1 MSQTDSFALRVD
13 AYRERLHQQLDV
25 CLPAATHHPA
35 RLHEAMRYACDG
47 GKRLRALLVYAA
59 GETLGLEA
67 QTLDAPAASVE
78 LIHAYSLVH
87 DDLPAMDD
95 DDLRRGRPTVHKAY
109 DEATAILVGDALQ
122 TLAFTVLT
130 RSNTANLS
138 AAQKLAMVEVLAEA
152 SGSCG
157 MVGGQ
162 AIDLQSEGK
171 NLSLPELE
179 TLHIHK
185 TGALIRASLKLAC
198 LAAPM
203 LDSAQA
209 DALDRYGKCIGL
221 AFQIQ
226 DDVLDIEGNSAELG
240 KTAGKDSASLKS
252 TYPSVMGLP
261 AAKQRAAE
269 LFSDADKALNVFGQ
283 KATAL
288 RWLAMHIQNRNH

>member
-1 MSQTDSFALRVD
+1 LNRPSFSQRVEPCRKRLRTN
-13 AYRERLHQQLDV
+13 LDLW
-25 CLPAATHHPA
+25 LPAAAHYPA

-59 GETLGLEA
+59 GETLGLE
-67 QTLDAPAASVE
+67 QRLLDAPACAVE

-95 DDLRRGRPTVHKAY
+95 DDLRRGSPTVHKAY

-122 TLAFTVLT
+122 TLAFQLLAKDHG
-130 RSNTANLS
+130 SGLS
-138 AAQKLAMVEVLAEA
+138 PAQRLGMIETLAEA

-162 AIDLQSEGK
+162 AIDLQSEGQQ
-171 NLSLPELE
+171 LSLPELE
-179 TLHIHK
+179 NLHIHK
-185 TGALIRASLKLAC
+185 TGALIRAC
-198 LAAPM
+198 LRMVCQAAPA
-203 LDSAQA
+203 LPPAHA

-226 DDVLDIEGNSAELG
+226 DDVLDIEGISENLG

-261 AAKQRAAE
+261 AAKRRATE
-269 LFSDADKALNVFGQ
+269 LFEEASHALEIFGGS
-283 KATAL
+283 AEAL
-288 RWLAMHIQNRNH
+288 CWLATHIQGRNH